1 MYMYFYPCC
10 SLCLLY
16 TAIVNS
22 FLISPSGQSVS
33 EGNSLLLFCLHSG
46 SLPAAQITWLR
57 DSSVLT
63 SSNRVSITSDVLTHA
78 NPPQTTS
85 SLSITSVLPS
95 DSGSYTCRAT
105 NSLLP
110 TQQVTS
116 AAAVVTVQGESHMYI
131 LYTSLVHSSYL
142 WLLSTKQSLSTQFQ
156 L

>member
-1 MYMYFYPCC
+1 MCFYPRCFPC
-10 SLCLLY
+10 PPH
-16 TAIVNS
+16 TAIINS
-22 FLISPSGQSVS
+22 FLISPTGQSVS
-33 EGNSLLLFCLHSG
+33 EGNSLFLFCLHSG

-116 AAAVVTVQGESHMYI
+116 AAAVVTVQGESHMYMCI
-131 LYTSLVHSSYL
+131 MYTSVVHSSYL
-142 WLLSTKQSLSTQFQ
+142 QLLSTKQSLSTQFQ